1 MNFESW
7 ANHSVVCGRIGY
19 HSNMPSLF
27 HSQTKTVLNR
37 KEGGRK
43 IYALLLYNLL
53 IAVYVEIV
61 GYLDKDIF
69 LWVELVVYK

>member
-7 ANHSVVCGRIGY
+7 ANHSIVCGRIEY
-19 HSNMPSLF
+19 HSNVPSLF
-27 HSQTKTVLNR
+27 HAQTKTVLNL

-43 IYALLLYNLL
+43 IYALLLYNLDRGL
-53 IAVYVEIV
+53 DNVEIV

-69 LWVELVVYK
+69 L